1 MAVVSSR
8 ENREKKYNLWNI
20 LSVWYFLSS
29 FVSDYGKEFYNNEK
43 ILRFDLPSR
52 RVIRVFNRKTFLS
65 DGRQPEV
72 IWFFLFNMSSFKLL
86 SVFSLVETITLKILD
101 RRMSWHAKCSL
112 PIVARKRRLFK
123 LSRVLNPNCN
133 PSPKFVYLL
142 YNEPAKTYS

>member
-20 LSVWYFLSS
+20 LSVWYFFLSS

-72 IWFFLFNMSSFKLL
+72 IWFFFYLTCL
-86 SVFSLVETITLKILD
+86 
-101 RRMSWHAKCSL
+101 H
-112 PIVARKRRLFK
+112 
-123 LSRVLNPNCN
+123 LNC
-133 PSPKFVYLL
+133 
-142 YNEPAKTYS
+142 